1 MDTPFLIK
9 YRPRNLDDVK
19 TDISIKKLLFDLIKI
34 DNISIILIGESG
46 TGKTSLIN
54 CIINEYYK
62 NEAKAIKND
71 NILFVNSIKEQ
82 GIQHYKNEI
91 NVFCQTKCTIA
102 GKKKTIIIDDLDN
115 INEQNQ
121 QVFRNCLDRYQNN
134 INFIFACIN
143 SQKIL
148 NSILSRV
155 LSIKVKKPSV
165 SDQIEFTKSVVSK
178 ENIDLNDMMIKKIVD
193 LNDNSLQ
200 NILNS
205 LEKLYLLDKKCS
217 NNLLENIST
226 FIENTTLDKL
236 TNLIINEHE
245 LEKGIELVL
254 DVYNQGYS
262 VIDILDAYFNYIKMC
277 NIVSEDI
284 KYNVAK
290 LICKY
295 VTIINTVHDTELELC
310 FFVNELVKLG
320 YIYENK

>member
-121 QVFRNCLDRYQNN
+121 QVFRNCIDKYHHNVQFLATCVNMQKIIESLQSRLN
-134 INFIFACIN
+134 IIRIPRMSGISLLHIAKQISQAEGIKITNDSMNFILENFNYEIF
-143 SQKIL
+143 SQKI
-148 NSILSRV
+148 
-155 LSIKVKKPSV
+155 
-165 SDQIEFTKSVVSK
+165 KSLIS
-178 ENIDLNDMMIKKIVD
+178 KIV
-193 LNDNSLQ
+193 
-200 NILNS
+200 
-205 LEKLYLLDKKCS
+205 
-217 NNLLENIST
+217 
-226 FIENTTLDKL
+226 
-236 TNLIINEHE
+236 
-245 LEKGIELVL
+245 
-254 DVYNQGYS
+254 
-262 VIDILDAYFNYIKMC
+262 
-277 NIVSEDI
+277 
-284 KYNVAK
+284 
-290 LICKY
+290 
-295 VTIINTVHDTELELC
+295 
-310 FFVNELVKLG
+310 
-320 YIYENK
+320 